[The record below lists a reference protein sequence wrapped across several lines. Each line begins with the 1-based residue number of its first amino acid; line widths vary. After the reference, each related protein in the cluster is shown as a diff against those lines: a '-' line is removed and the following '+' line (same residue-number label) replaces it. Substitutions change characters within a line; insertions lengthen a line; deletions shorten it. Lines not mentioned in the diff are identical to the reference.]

1 LPRSLAAADR
11 VRCACIDVGSNT
23 TRLLVA
29 ESIPGGMRDL
39 CNERVFTLIGR
50 SLADDLRIPDEKIE
64 ETAAAVAAQAERAR
78 ALGAEV
84 TRAVATAAIRR
95 ASNGDELAAAVE
107 REAAIPL
114 EVLAGDEEARLAYRG
129 AAYAF
134 GERCSLAV
142 VDVGGGST
150 EIAFGDSEGSVTYAT
165 SIAVGSST
173 LAERH
178 LSTDPPEMEDV
189 ARARAEVAD
198 AFEGFEPR
206 PVDRAV
212 AVGGSASSLQS
223 LAGRELGQVELAEAL
238 DKLLGESCWDLAHR
252 FELDPERVRLMPAG
266 LVVLMEL
273 SLRLGRSLRVVKGGL
288 REGVILEM
296 LGNPTT

>member
-1 LPRSLAAADR
+1 MRG
-11 VRCACIDVGSNT
+11 ACIDVGSNT

-29 ESIPGGMRDL
+29 ESIPGGLRPL
-39 CNERVFTLIGR
+39 RNERVFTLIGR
-50 SLADDLRIPDEKIE
+50 SMAEDVRIPPEKIE
-64 ETAAAVAAQAERAR
+64 ETATAVAAQAEQAR
-78 ALGAEV
+78 ALGCGTV
-84 TRAVATAAIRR
+84 RAVATAAIRR
-95 ASNGDELAAAVE
+95 AANAPELAEAVE
-107 REAAIPL
+107 REANLSL
-114 EVLAGDEEARLAYRG
+114 EILTGDEEARLAYRG
-129 AAYAF
+129 AAHTF
-134 GERCSLAV
+134 GGTGSLAV

-150 EIAFGDSEGSVTYAT
+150 EIAFGDADGRVEYAT

-173 LAERH
+173 LADRH
-178 LSTDPPEMEDV
+178 FGSDPPRMDDI

-198 AFEGFEPR
+198 AFGGFEPR

-238 DKLLGESCWDLAHR
+238 DKLLSESRWDIARR

-273 SLRLGRSLRVVKGGL
+273 SLRLGRSLGVCKGGL

-296 LGNPTT
+296 LGTPTT